1 MRLLPVVNG
10 YVMDA
15 RCREFRRCD
24 RELGLEFVPFDSV
37 QGAVLLA
44 SFYRQE

>member
-15 RCREFRRCD
+15 RCREFRRLD
-24 RELGLEFVPFDSV
+24 RESGLEFVPFASV
-37 QGAVLLA
+37 QGAALLA
-44 SFYRQE
+44 AFYRQE